1 MNNSK
6 PQSAGSSLLG
16 AGGAER
22 NRRPNNCPCKLG
34 GASYQLP
41 ERKCGMLRFKCV
53 AESGIT
59 LHVDV
64 RGQVTA
70 QEVCS
75 ILSVRI

>member
-1 MNNSK
+1 
-6 PQSAGSSLLG
+6 
-16 AGGAER
+16 
-22 NRRPNNCPCKLG
+22 
-34 GASYQLP
+34 
-41 ERKCGMLRFKCV
+41 MLRFICV